1 MSVYYKFK
9 NASDYYSVPTDGPSI
24 SVATLEQKVL
34 ESIRLRNAETNEGW
48 F

>member
-1 MSVYYKFK
+1 MHYKSK
-9 NASDYYSVPTDGPSI
+9 NAKDYNSIPTDGPSI
-24 SVATLEQKVL
+24 STATLEQKVL